1 MSAIETKTTEN
12 VLETI
17 IQASSPVPTQPITT
31 PVVKKESKK
40 GIEIKE
46 IPVIDVI
53 VEKNPS
59 RAYGVAQEDVDA
71 RVREIKEM
79 GLQVPII
86 VYQKEDKYLLLAGE
100 HRLSAYKQLGRK
112 LILAQVHH
120 EKISHAIV
128 SFVENFCRKA
138 PSAIDTARQYKALK
152 DEGFKQR
159 AIAKKAGVSEAH
171 VSQLLNLYENTIEGF
186 KQAIHDGECPYA
198 LVIKYVLDLPEGN
211 QEAYFK
217 ALGGDYSEASFRL
230 KLAMF
235 KPAQESTPEPSAKV
249 DSVKEEHSKNEEKG
263 KSEKSNNK
271 EPSAA
276 GAGVRGETKARTA
289 EHARVIK
296 EVVHSWVERK
306 YQEWDEKFPQ
316 NRAGEHARARLE
328 GVMAFLPLVEKW
340 LADPNALV
348 GQSQGEL
355 LNRMEQVFRPK
366 AAQ

>member
-1 MSAIETKTTEN
+1 MIGTETKPNEN
-12 VLETI
+12 VLEAVIETS
-17 IQASSPVPTQPITT
+17 QPETTQPTT
-31 PVVKKESKK
+31 APKKEKAVKS
-40 GIEIKE
+40 IEIKE

-59 RAYGVAQEDVDA
+59 RAYGVAQEDVAA

-86 VYQKEDKYLLLAGE
+86 VFQRPDGKYLLLAGE
-100 HRLSAYKQLGRK
+100 HRLSAYKQLNRK

-128 SFVENFCRKA
+128 SFVENFCRKP

-249 DSVKEEHSKNEEKG
+249 DSVKEENSKNEEKG

-276 GAGVRGETKARTA
+276 DSGVRGETKARTA
-289 EHARVIK
+289 EHARVVK
-296 EVVHSWVERK
+296 EVIHSWVERK

-355 LNRMEQVFRPK
+355 LTRMEQIFKPK
-366 AAQ
+366 G